1 MVNNKHLIVLSVLVI
16 FLALF
21 TILWK
26 PNKKEEITRNP
37 DVQVI
42 VLQKDKSVKVY
53 LNGRDASLV
62 SVFETALD
70 YNKEDVEIN
79 LASAGGFF
87 VQPLV
92 ISSNISDGLF
102 SFAFNPG
109 FTENRCKGISAD
121 LPVLTIEFSAKNDL
135 RQAMVGL
142 KRDNTQVYLFD
153 KGVFSPKI
161 LEVYE

>member
-1 MVNNKHLIVLSVLVI
+1 MANNKHLIILSVLVI
-16 FLALF
+16 FLTLL
-21 TILWK
+21 IVLWK
-26 PNKKEEITRNP
+26 PNKKAVIADP

-42 VLQKDKSVKVY
+42 VLQKDKSIKVY
-53 LNGRDASLV
+53 LNGKDASSV

-70 YNKEDVEIN
+70 YNKEDVEIDS
-79 LASAGGFF
+79 AGAGGFF

-92 ISSNISDGLF
+92 VSSNIPEGLF

-109 FTENRCKGISAD
+109 FSENRCKGISAN
-121 LPVLTIEFSAKNDL
+121 LPVLMIEFSAKNNL

-142 KRDNTQVYLFD
+142 KQDNTQVYIFD